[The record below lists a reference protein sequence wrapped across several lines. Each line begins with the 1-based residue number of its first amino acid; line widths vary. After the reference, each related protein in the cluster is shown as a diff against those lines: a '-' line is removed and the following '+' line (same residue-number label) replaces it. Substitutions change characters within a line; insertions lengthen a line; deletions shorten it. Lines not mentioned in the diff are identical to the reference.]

1 MGKRKASS
9 ALQRAEANRER
20 TYAVLRNCPLSP
32 RKVRLVADMIR
43 GVEVNKA
50 LGLLRYS
57 TQGCAPRVEKL
68 LVSALANWGVKNP
81 NKDVD
86 SEGLVVRTIMVDE
99 GTTMKRIRPRAQGRA
114 NRILKRSCHITLEVG
129 TPLVKEQRVA
139 ATGNAAGQDNV
150 ETVK

>member
-1 MGKRKASS
+1 MGNRKALS
-9 ALQRAEANRER
+9 AQRRAEANKER
-20 TYAVLRNCPLSP
+20 CFAILRDCPLSP

-43 GVEVNKA
+43 GVEVNRA

-57 TQGCAPRVEKL
+57 TMGSAPRVEKL

-81 NKDVD
+81 GRDVD
-86 SEGLVVRTIMVDE
+86 SEELVVRTIMVDE
-99 GTTMKRIRPRAQGRA
+99 GRTLKRIRPRAQGRA

-139 ATGNAAGQDNV
+139 ATENAASQDNV

>member
-1 MGKRKASS
+1 MGKRKANS
-9 ALQRAEANRER
+9 AQLRAEASKER
-20 TYAVLRNCPLSP
+20 TYAILRNCPLSP

-43 GVEVNKA
+43 GVDVNKA

-57 TQGCAPRVEKL
+57 THGSALRVEKL

-81 NKDVD
+81 GKDVD
-86 SEGLVVRTIMVDE
+86 SEGLVVRTIMVD
-99 GTTMKRIRPRAQGRA
+99 GAATLKRIRPRAQGRA

-129 TPLVKEQRVA
+129 KPLVKEKSVA
-139 ATGNAAGQDNV
+139 DAPKAAGESNL

>member
-57 TQGCAPRVEKL
+57 TQGCAPRV
-68 LVSALANWGVKNP
+68 ANWGVKNP

-139 ATGNAAGQDNV
+139 ATENAASQDNV

>member
-1 MGKRKASS
+1 MGKRKANS
-9 ALQRAEANRER
+9 ALRRAEANKER

-68 LVSALANWGVKNP
+68 LLSALANWGVKNP
-81 NKDVD
+81 DKDVD

-99 GTTMKRIRPRAQGRA
+99 GATLKRIRPRAQGRA

-129 TPLVKEQRVA
+129 ARLEKEQRKTAIESAVS
-139 ATGNAAGQDNV
+139 QDNV

>member
-57 TQGCAPRVEKL
+57 THVLQE
-68 LVSALANWGVKNP
+68 
-81 NKDVD
+81 
-86 SEGLVVRTIMVDE
+86 
-99 GTTMKRIRPRAQGRA
+99 
-114 NRILKRSCHITLEVG
+114 
-129 TPLVKEQRVA
+129 
-139 ATGNAAGQDNV
+139 
-150 ETVK
+150 

>member
-1 MGKRKASS
+1 MGKRKANS
-9 ALQRAEANRER
+9 ALRRAEANKER
-20 TYAVLRNCPLSP
+20 TYAILRNCPLSP

-57 TQGCAPRVEKL
+57 THGCAPRLEKL

-81 NKDVD
+81 TKDVD
-86 SEGLVVRTIMVDE
+86 SEELVVRTIMVD
-99 GTTMKRIRPRAQGRA
+99 GAATLKRIRPRAQGRA

-129 TPLVKEQRVA
+129 TPFVKEKQGTKEQS
-139 ATGNAAGQDNV
+139 ATGVDNV
-150 ETVK
+150 ETLK

>member
-1 MGKRKASS
+1 
-9 ALQRAEANRER
+9 
-20 TYAVLRNCPLSP
+20 
-32 RKVRLVADMIR
+32 MIR

-57 TQGCAPRVEKL
+57 TQGCASRMEKL

-81 NKDVD
+81 SKDVD
-86 SEGLVVRTIMVDE
+86 SEGLVVRTIMVD
-99 GTTMKRIRPRAQGRA
+99 GAATLKRIRPRAQGRA

-129 TPLVKEQRVA
+129 TPLVKKQRVA
-139 ATGNAAGQDNV
+139 EVQNATGESKV

>member
-1 MGKRKASS
+1 MGKRKANS
-9 ALQRAEANRER
+9 ALWRAEANKER

-81 NKDVD
+81 GKDVD
-86 SEGLVVRTIMVDE
+86 NEGLVVRTIMVD
-99 GTTMKRIRPRAQGRA
+99 GAATLKRIRPRAQGRA

-129 TPLVKEQRVA
+129 TPLVKKQRVA
-139 ATGNAAGQDNV
+139 EEQSTTGESKV